1 MHRSKTGCADA
12 FHAGPRRFRCVLSV
26 NRRGSARRFSVC
38 VGLPVR
44 SNRAGT
50 AVDPVDHK
58 AGERPCPLPFRS
70 VRVRKRGPWLTKKAP
85 LHRERENVF
94 LQKRA
99 EKRAATQGRKRSRI
113 KAVCRRGAAT
123 AESRRPATPVGI
135 ENVLHFRF
143 CVKNCRPRAKRT
155 GVFQAFS
162 VIQTR
167 HNGIGRLR

>member
-1 MHRSKTGCADA
+1 MRLTHRSKDV
-12 FHAGPRRFRCVLSV
+12 FFLLIHVFRSPMFRPQSISWAGRTVRDRPFISRSATRRGRDDSRRDGR
-26 NRRGSARRFSVC
+26 NRRRNNEAVPCQKRRSSAI
-38 VGLPVR
+38 VGK
-44 SNRAGT
+44 T
-50 AVDPVDHK
+50 A
-58 AGERPCPLPFRS
+58 
-70 VRVRKRGPWLTKKAP
+70 
-85 LHRERENVF
+85 F
-94 LQKRA
+94 LRKRA
-99 EKRAATQGRKRSRI
+99 ESRATTQGRKSSRI

>member
-1 MHRSKTGCADA
+1 MFFLLTHVFRLPMLQPRSRSW
-12 FHAGPRRFRCVLSV
+12 AGRTVRDRPLILRSAT
-26 NRRGSARRFSVC
+26 RRGRDDLRRDGRDRRRNNEAVSFQKRHNSAII
-38 VGLPVR
+38 GK
-44 SNRAGT
+44 T
-50 AVDPVDHK
+50 A
-58 AGERPCPLPFRS
+58 
-70 VRVRKRGPWLTKKAP
+70 
-85 LHRERENVF
+85 F
-94 LQKRA
+94 LRKRA
-99 EKRAATQGRKRSRI
+99 ENRATTQGRKSSRI
-113 KAVCRRGAAT
+113 KAVCRRWAAT